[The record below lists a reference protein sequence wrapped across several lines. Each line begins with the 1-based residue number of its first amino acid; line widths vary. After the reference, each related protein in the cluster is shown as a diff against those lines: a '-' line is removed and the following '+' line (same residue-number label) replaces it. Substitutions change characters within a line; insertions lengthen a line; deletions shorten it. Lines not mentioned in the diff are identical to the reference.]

1 MSIKDLMGATP
12 KPKYEFGADG
22 TIASGELAGM
32 AVDLTDLRKKS
43 QDEFAAQQAADPG
56 AAFAARMFGAQP
68 QQYVDPYAAG
78 GGIQSLKF
86 GNDGN
91 LYGVIGSKESQ
102 YMDMDGN
109 QRTSTE
115 LITAPIK
122 GWQFDTSTLQQSPY
136 YKPPNQ
142 KGVLGLSEGVTLYD
156 AAIEKDAS
164 SYLIKVTDPGTGY
177 TAGWARQKLQQSI
190 EADSVKRGAGGSRL
204 AFGGV
209 DPRLYTPTPDETVK
223 R

>member
-1 MSIKDLMGATP
+1 MAFGIGLP
-12 KPKYEFGADG
+12 KTEPAPLYQFGADG
-22 TIASGELAGM
+22 KIAAGELAGLT
-32 AVDLTDLRKKS
+32 VDVQALR
-43 QDEFAAQQAADPG
+43 DQAKAEYDAKEQEDPSPDWL
-56 AAFAARMFGAQP
+56 ATKLFGAKP
-68 QQYVDPYAAG
+68 FVDPYAAG
-78 GGIQSLKF
+78 GKVTGLKF

-91 LYGVIGSKESQ
+91 LYGVVGSKDVSSV
-102 YMDMDGN
+102 DADGN
-109 QRTSTE
+109 TVTSTE

-142 KGVLGLSEGVTLYD
+142 KGVPGLSTLYD
-156 AAIEKDAS
+156 AAIERDAS

>member
-1 MSIKDLMGATP
+1 MP
-12 KPKYEFGADG
+12 YQFGADG
-22 TIASGELAGM
+22 KITAGELAGLT
-32 AVDLTDLRKKS
+32 VDVQALR
-43 QDEFAAQQAADPG
+43 DQARAEYDAPPPIG
-56 AAFAARMFGAQP
+56 DSLESWGMSLYGRQTRPAF
-68 QQYVDPYAAG
+68 VDPYAAG
-78 GGIQSLKF
+78 GKVESLKF

-91 LYGVIGSKESQ
+91 LYGVIGSKDISSV
-102 YMDMDGN
+102 DADGN
-109 QRTSTE
+109 TATSKE

-142 KGVLGLSEGVTLYD
+142 KGVPGLSTLYD
-156 AAIEKDAS
+156 AAIELDAS